1 MAKAVFVQKGENIDY
16 KAENA
21 VEYMEVVPMESCIGV
36 ALEPIEAGKTGTVS
50 LTGVYELPAAAD
62 LGTGISISVGDAVYW
77 NTSNE
82 NIDKDATGVPAG
94 IAVTDKTGTS
104 VRVKLHPFPAA
115 SGES

>member
-16 KAENA
+16 TAA
-21 VEYMEVVPMESCIGV
+21 SDIGYMEVVPLTSCIGV
-36 ALEPIEAGKTGTVS
+36 ALEEIASGATGTVS

-62 LGTGISISVGDAVYW
+62 LGTGISINVGDAVYW
-77 NTSNE
+77 NTANE

-104 VRVKLHPFPAA
+104 VRVKLHPFPAV